1 MNVTKQTVKWLV
13 NIWLVGIAVPVAIH
27 ASPASLVPRVALER
41 GDSIALYFQQVRE
54 ATAKHEHLWNKDIY
68 GPLLVVDPETREAF
82 ANEPDK
88 EGRLTLDKGLYR
100 GILPREVP
108 VANTDTR
115 WSSKHWAMLVL
126 PLPANRHDRVDLMT
140 HELFHSAQPSLGFT
154 PRREENQHLDLKEG
168 RIYLRLEIKALEA
181 ALKAPRLRRA
191 EEHLRNALLFRKFR
205 HQVYRGSEMSE
216 NQLELL
222 EGLATY
228 TGQMM
233 SGRDKWEWRAYLLRR
248 VEQFIE
254 TPTFVRS
261 FAYETVPVYGFF
273 LYQKDNRW
281 NLKVDNETMLTE
293 LFSDTFGM
301 ERRIL
306 LQSYIRQVADEY
318 DGRRIVEEETRRAAS
333 MEEELDRYRELF
345 FDLPHLEIRLEDMK
359 MSFDP
364 RNLIPLDEDEGTVYP
379 TVEISDNWGTLTVS
393 EGGAL
398 LRTDWRWVI
407 VSEPLEITGRRVAGE
422 GWVIDLN
429 EGYFV
434 EEATE
439 GVFLL
444 SKKKG
449 TLSAPTGNLPLHE

>member
-1 MNVTKQTVKWLV
+1 MPSMLPP
-13 NIWLVGIAVPVAIH
+13 LP
-27 ASPASLVPRVALER
+27 SLP
-41 GDSIALYFQQVRE
+41 
-54 ATAKHEHLWNKDIY
+54 
-68 GPLLVVDPETREAF
+68 
-82 ANEPDK
+82 
-88 EGRLTLDKGLYR
+88 
-100 GILPREVP
+100 
-108 VANTDTR
+108 
-115 WSSKHWAMLVL
+115 VL
-126 PLPANRHDRVDLMT
+126 PLPANRYDRVDLMT

-154 PRREENQHLDLKEG
+154 LRREENHHLDLKEG

-205 HQVYRGSEMSE
+205 HQVYRGSELSE

-293 LFSDTFGM
+293 LFYDAFGM

-333 MEEELDRYRELF
+333 MERELDRYRELF
-345 FDLPHLEIRLEDMK
+345 FDLPHLDIRLEDMK

-429 EGYFV
+429 DGYFI
-434 EEATE
+434 EETAE

-444 SKKKG
+444 SKRRDRVPA
-449 TLSAPTGNLPLHE
+449 STGNLPLHE